1 MDRRGPALS
10 PDLDFVSG
18 RRKLRAAPRAR
29 RLRRLVQCPAER
41 PAPRIGHGAESSRV
55 RLRLDRIPLRH
66 NLRAGLRLRPDGDDS
81 LHQLL
86 VLPGN
91 ANLRLPDHAVLD
103 QGHDRRIAQQGSG
116 RHRRRLGRNRRHG
129 AAPVTLAILG
139 LAFIVLVIV
148 GLPISFAVG
157 VASVIATFLLSGVDN
172 ATIVQRM
179 LTAINT
185 FPLLA
190 VIFFVFAGVLMARG
204 GIARRLVMM
213 AEVLVGWLP
222 GSLAQ
227 IVCVAS
233 MFFGG
238 VTGSAVAEVSSI
250 GSMMIPAMEKD
261 GYSRRFATAIV
272 LMAATMGPIIPP
284 SIGMIVFAHVA
295 GNVSIAALFLAGVI
309 PGVLIGMSL
318 MAASFVHGKLYHRKE
333 LPVIPMRDKIIRVID
348 GMAGVFTMVII
359 LGGIISGIFTATE
372 AGAAAAVYALILT
385 VFVYKEIK
393 ISELPEIMWECCL
406 TNAVVMLLIATCS
419 VFSWILTY
427 ENLPT
432 LLAENF
438 FNLIQS
444 KWAFLLLLNVFLLI
458 VGMFIDMTPALIM
471 LVPMLIPLAIKFD
484 INMVHL
490 GLIMVINLSFGLT
503 TPPVGTALF
512 VALKVG
518 KISMDKLLPPLLPL
532 LACMSV
538 VLLLVTYVP
547 SIYDWLPRML
557 GLMK

>member
-1 MDRRGPALS
+1 
-10 PDLDFVSG
+10 V
-18 RRKLRAAPRAR
+18 
-29 RLRRLVQCPAER
+29 
-41 PAPRIGHGAESSRV
+41 I
-55 RLRLDRIPLRH
+55 
-66 NLRAGLRLRPDGDDS
+66 
-81 LHQLL
+81 LL
-86 VLPGN
+86 
-91 ANLRLPDHAVLD
+91 
-103 QGHDRRIAQQGSG
+103 
-116 RHRRRLGRNRRHG
+116 
-129 AAPVTLAILG
+129 ILG
-139 LAFIVLVIV
+139 LAFIVLTVI

-157 VASVIATFLLSGVDN
+157 VATVLGTFLLPGVDN

-179 LTAINT
+179 LTSVNT

-250 GSMMIPAMEKD
+250 GAMMIPAMEKD

-272 LMAATMGPIIPP
+272 LTAATMGPIIPP

-295 GNVSIAALFLAGVI
+295 GNVSIAALFLAGVV
-309 PGVLIGMSL
+309 PGVMIGFSL
-318 MAASFVHGKLYHRKE
+318 MAASFIHGKLYHQKT
-333 LPVIPMRDKIIRVID
+333 LPVLTTREKVRRVLD

-359 LGGIISGIFTATE
+359 LGGIISGVFTATE
-372 AGAAAAVYALILT
+372 AGAAASMYALFLT

-393 ISELPEIMWECCL
+393 ISELPEILWECCL
-406 TNAVVMLLIATCS
+406 TNAVVMLLISTCS
-419 VFSWILTY
+419 VYSWLLTY

-432 LLAENF
+432 LLADNF

-444 KWAFLLLLNVFLLI
+444 KWAFLLILNGFLLI
-458 VGMFIDMTPALIM
+458 VGMFVDMTPALIM
-471 LVPMLIPLAIKFD
+471 LVPMLIPLAQKFGID
-484 INMVHL
+484 MVHL
-490 GLIMVINLSFGLT
+490 GLIMVINLAFGLT

-518 KISMDKLLPPLLPL
+518 NISMEKIIPPLVPL
-532 LACMSV
+532 LACMCV
-538 VLLLVTYVP
+538 VLLFVTYVP
-547 SIYDWLPRML
+547 EVYQWLPRGL

>member
-1 MDRRGPALS
+1 M
-10 PDLDFVSG
+10 
-18 RRKLRAAPRAR
+18 
-29 RLRRLVQCPAER
+29 
-41 PAPRIGHGAESSRV
+41 
-55 RLRLDRIPLRH
+55 
-66 NLRAGLRLRPDGDDS
+66 
-81 LHQLL
+81 
-86 VLPGN
+86 
-91 ANLRLPDHAVLD
+91 
-103 QGHDRRIAQQGSG
+103 
-116 RHRRRLGRNRRHG
+116 
-129 AAPVTLAILG
+129 TLIILG
-139 LAFIVLVIV
+139 LAFLVLTLI

-157 VASVIATFLLSGVDN
+157 VASVIATFLLPGVDN

-190 VIFFVFAGVLMARG
+190 VIFFVFAGVLMAKG

-227 IVCVAS
+227 IVVVAS

-250 GSMMIPAMEKD
+250 GAMMIPAMEKD

-284 SIGMIVFAHVA
+284 SIGMIVYAHVA
-295 GNVSIAALFLAGVI
+295 GSVSIAALFLAGVV
-309 PGVLIGMSL
+309 PGVLIGFSL

-333 LPVIPMRDKIIRVID
+333 LPVIPMRQKITRVID

-359 LGGIISGIFTATE
+359 LGGIISGVFTATE

-406 TNAVVMLLIATCS
+406 TNAVVMMLIATCS
-419 VFSWILTY
+419 VYSWILTY

-432 LLAENF
+432 ILAVNF

-444 KWAFLLLLNVFLLI
+444 KWAFLLILNVFLLI

-471 LVPMLIPLAIKFD
+471 LVPMLIPLALKFD
-484 INMVHL
+484 IGLVHL

-518 KISMDKLLPPLLPL
+518 KISMDKIIPPLLPL
-532 LACMSV
+532 LACMLV
-538 VLLLVTYVP
+538 VLMFVTYVP
-547 SIYDWLPRML
+547 ESYDWLPRML

>member
-1 MDRRGPALS
+1 MT
-10 PDLDFVSG
+10 
-18 RRKLRAAPRAR
+18 
-29 RLRRLVQCPAER
+29 LV
-41 PAPRIGHGAESSRV
+41 
-55 RLRLDRIPLRH
+55 
-66 NLRAGLRLRPDGDDS
+66 
-81 LHQLL
+81 
-86 VLPGN
+86 
-91 ANLRLPDHAVLD
+91 
-103 QGHDRRIAQQGSG
+103 
-116 RHRRRLGRNRRHG
+116 
-129 AAPVTLAILG
+129 ILG
-139 LAFIVLVIV
+139 LAFLVLTLV

-157 VASVIATFLLSGVDN
+157 VASVVATFLLPGVDN

-190 VIFFVFAGVLMARG
+190 VIFFVFAGVLMAKG

-227 IVCVAS
+227 IVVVAS

-250 GSMMIPAMEKD
+250 GAMMIPAMEKD

-295 GNVSIAALFLAGVI
+295 GNVSIAALFLAGVV
-309 PGVLIGMSL
+309 PGVLIGVSL

-333 LPVIPMRDKIIRVID
+333 LPVIPTRQKIIRVID
-348 GMAGVFTMVII
+348 GFAGVFTMVII

-393 ISELPEIMWECCL
+393 LSELPEIMWECCL
-406 TNAVVMLLIATCS
+406 TNAVVMMLIATCS

-432 LLAENF
+432 MLAENF

-444 KWAFLLLLNVFLLI
+444 KWAFLLILNIFLLI

-471 LVPMLIPLAIKFD
+471 LVPMLIPLAMKFGID
-484 INMVHL
+484 MVHL
-490 GLIMVINLSFGLT
+490 GLIMVINLAFGLT

-518 KISMDKLLPPLLPL
+518 KISMEKIIPPLLPL
-532 LACMSV
+532 LACMLV
-538 VLLLVTYVP
+538 VLMFVTYVP
-547 SIYDWLPRML
+547 ESYAWLPRML

>member
-1 MDRRGPALS
+1 MTL
-10 PDLDFVSG
+10 
-18 RRKLRAAPRAR
+18 
-29 RLRRLVQCPAER
+29 
-41 PAPRIGHGAESSRV
+41 
-55 RLRLDRIPLRH
+55 
-66 NLRAGLRLRPDGDDS
+66 
-81 LHQLL
+81 
-86 VLPGN
+86 
-91 ANLRLPDHAVLD
+91 
-103 QGHDRRIAQQGSG
+103 IA
-116 RHRRRLGRNRRHG
+116 
-129 AAPVTLAILG
+129 LG
-139 LAFIVLVIV
+139 LAFIILTIV

-157 VASVIATFLLSGVDN
+157 VSTVIGTFLLPGVDN

-204 GIARRLVMM
+204 GIARRLVLM

-250 GSMMIPAMEKD
+250 GAMMIPAMEKD

-272 LMAATMGPIIPP
+272 LTAATMGPIIPP

-295 GNVSIAALFLAGVI
+295 GNVSIAALFLAGVV
-309 PGVLIGMSL
+309 PGVMIGMSL
-318 MAASFVHGKLYHRKE
+318 MVASFVHGKLYHQKK
-333 LPVIPMRDKIIRVID
+333 LPVLTRREKVIRVID
-348 GMAGVFTMVII
+348 GFAGIFTMVII

-372 AGAAAAVYALILT
+372 AGAAAAMYALVLT

-393 ISELPEIMWECCL
+393 ISELPEILWECCL

-419 VFSWILTY
+419 VYSWILTY
-427 ENLPT
+427 ENLPNM
-432 LLAENF
+432 LATNF
-438 FNLIQS
+438 FNLIDS
-444 KWAFLLLLNVFLLI
+444 KWAFLLILNVFLLV

-471 LVPMLIPLAIKFD
+471 LVPMLIPLAQKFGID
-484 INMVHL
+484 MVHL
-490 GLIMVINLSFGLT
+490 GLIMVINLAFGLT

-518 KISMDKLLPPLLPL
+518 KISMEKIIPPLLPL
-532 LACMSV
+532 LACMLV
-538 VLLLVTYVP
+538 VLLFVTYVP
-547 SIYDWLPRML
+547 ESYVWLPRSL

>member
-1 MDRRGPALS
+1 M
-10 PDLDFVSG
+10 
-18 RRKLRAAPRAR
+18 
-29 RLRRLVQCPAER
+29 
-41 PAPRIGHGAESSRV
+41 I
-55 RLRLDRIPLRH
+55 
-66 NLRAGLRLRPDGDDS
+66 
-81 LHQLL
+81 LL
-86 VLPGN
+86 
-91 ANLRLPDHAVLD
+91 
-103 QGHDRRIAQQGSG
+103 
-116 RHRRRLGRNRRHG
+116 
-129 AAPVTLAILG
+129 ILG
-139 LAFIVLVIV
+139 LAFIVLTVV

-157 VASVIATFLLSGVDN
+157 VATVLGTFLLPGVDN

-179 LTAINT
+179 LTSVNT

-250 GSMMIPAMEKD
+250 GAMMIPAMEKD
-261 GYSRRFATAIV
+261 GYSRSFATAIV
-272 LMAATMGPIIPP
+272 LTAATMGPIIPP

-295 GNVSIAALFLAGVI
+295 GNVSIAALFLAGVV
-309 PGVLIGMSL
+309 PGVMIGLSL
-318 MAASFVHGKLYHRKE
+318 MVASFVHGKLYHQKT
-333 LPVIPMRDKIIRVID
+333 LPVLTMREKVRRVFD

-359 LGGIISGIFTATE
+359 LGGIITGVFTATE
-372 AGAAAAVYALILT
+372 AGAAASMYALFLT

-393 ISELPEIMWECCL
+393 ISELPEILWECCL

-419 VFSWILTY
+419 VYSWLLTY

-432 LLAENF
+432 LLADNF
-438 FNLIQS
+438 FNLIQT
-444 KWAFLLLLNVFLLI
+444 KWAFLLILNGFLLI
-458 VGMFIDMTPALIM
+458 VGMFVDMTPALIM
-471 LVPMLIPLAIKFD
+471 LVPMLIPLAQKFGID
-484 INMVHL
+484 MVHL
-490 GLIMVINLSFGLT
+490 GLIMVINLAFGLT

-518 KISMDKLLPPLLPL
+518 NISMEKIIPPLIPL
-532 LACMSV
+532 LACMCV
-538 VLLLVTYVP
+538 VLLFVTYVP
-547 SIYDWLPRML
+547 EVYQWLPRGL